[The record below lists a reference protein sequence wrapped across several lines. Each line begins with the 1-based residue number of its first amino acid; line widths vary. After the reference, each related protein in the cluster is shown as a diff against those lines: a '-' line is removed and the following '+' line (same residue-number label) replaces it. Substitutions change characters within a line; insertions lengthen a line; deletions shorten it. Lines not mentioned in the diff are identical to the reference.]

1 MTQIQIYRMCVK
13 HEQDGAVF
21 SSKAVEECN
30 LGTNFVNKQP
40 KLK

>member
-1 MTQIQIYRMCVK
+1 MCVK

-30 LGTNFVNKQP
+30 LGTKAKLFAKKFIRNK
-40 KLK
+40 